1 MKIHGTAK
9 GAALNTKDFGV
20 AFGGA
25 AVEAEF
31 IDEDGAGTV
40 ATDNDG
46 KTKTLAHDA
55 GSALVGDFTFRGT
68 FTAVGGSTAW
78 HGDASFW
85 VADKDVAYATTSG
98 DDDVTG
104 LAAVWKHESSGYAM
118 WSRFTD
124 FENRTEI
131 LRCVEAGNPYTDCAG
146 IFGNAGVGAS
156 FGTNINV
163 EMTRVGT
170 TLTMNLYNG
179 DWSAVTD
186 TAERT
191 GVITTSLRYFSFGG
205 QHDGQINFVNS
216 YWRITYPL

>member
-1 MKIHGTAK
+1 MSNFIVNPYRF
-9 GAALNTKDFGV
+9 GAG
-20 AFGGA
+20 
-25 AVEAEF
+25 EAEF
-31 IDEDGAGTV
+31 IDASGAGTV

-46 KTKTLAHDA
+46 KTKTLVHDA
-55 GSALVGDFTFRGT
+55 GSAIVGDFTFRGT
-68 FTAVGGSTAW
+68 FSAVGGSTAW

-85 VADKDVAYATTSG
+85 VADKDVAFANSG
-98 DDDVTG
+98 SSDDVTG
-104 LAAVWKHESSGYAM
+104 MCATWKHESIGYAM
-118 WSRFTD
+118 WSRFID
-124 FENRTEI
+124 FENRTEV
-131 LRCVEAGNPYTDCAG
+131 LRAVEVGGYSDCAG

-156 FGTNINV
+156 FGTNIIV